1 MNIGTE
7 KVYRKEILL
16 VLEGRG
22 FVHEDLLARE
32 VLLALSTLTKLL
44 EEMHKEGLI
53 RRIVNA
59 KDSSCHWAISA

>member
-32 VLLALSTLTKLL
+32 VLLAQ
-44 EEMHKEGLI
+44 I
-53 RRIVNA
+53 NPY
-59 KDSSCHWAISA
+59 